1 MAWFKDRMVAAG
13 IISTRK
19 LSVTPVIPD
28 FSEGVET
35 GNAISVIIQ
44 LKDPDGNAVSR
55 AVDLLCEVR
64 LSDGLLATDSQFR
77 LSETGDGTAV
87 STTAKPSMIITTS
100 ATGSCTVAVLDQ
112 TGSYNTDAYLIVTP
126 LNTLGSPG
134 IVTLTYA

>member
-28 FSEGVET
+28 FTAVAET
-35 GNAISVIIQ
+35 GNAISVMIQ
-44 LKDPDGNAVSR
+44 LVDPDGNDVAREVE
-55 AVDLLCEVR
+55 LLCEVR
-64 LSDGLLATDSQFR
+64 KSDGLIATASEFR

-87 STTAKPSMIITTS
+87 STTAKPSMIVTTS
-100 ATGSCTVAVLDQ
+100 AEGTCTLAVLDQ
-112 TGSYNTDAYLIVTP
+112 SGTYNTTAYLVITP

-134 IVTLTYA
+134 IVALTYA